1 MKKLRVIPSVLMMV
15 ACIAVLCIGV
25 LSIKPIE
32 NTIGGTINISAAKAN
47 LSVSCYINGQQ
58 VMAPTKTVGGVDFTI
73 PSEYLN
79 FDVSNVSS
87 AALAPQKVL
96 RVRIENEGNEELGA
110 FFYNSANGLG
120 ADGLA
125 TFDSLA
131 KELPINNAQGKQV
144 AKATFSPYAHLA
156 PDSYVDLYA
165 IIELTTLSDT
175 ADSATFNFDV
185 NVENYVSNVT
195 ILDNEIGYIDITTAD
210 ERLVKLP
217 LSFYNDADCL
227 TFYDENDDLVAEPI
241 ECVIPNTSSYW
252 KELPK
257 MPNTVKYLLIP
268 ESYSYILY
276 EQPVPSSVEMLQ
288 TSTLYATCMSWEDDK
303 PAPFGAVIK
312 CGNTQWTSS
321 YNGYDYED
329 ATENFSGTGS
339 GYLKTLIV
347 NDKNGVEGLFGVS
360 GSTSAKASGNPYTEI
375 TGTPWNHTL
384 DNIVFGP
391 DVESLAYKVPAK
403 NVVIPAGLKASAYS
417 DMAINS
423 FVQNLTFGEGITTL
437 GGSIANNTSL
447 KALHLPNSLN
457 TLTTNCKGLTSLD
470 LLYLPDEITTWG
482 TSIFDNSPTYSIGTQ
497 ALISYSDVIDDGTGE
512 PTNPSGF
519 YFTAFS
525 SIGYYDVIFRYGM
538 GYPHGIV
545 CNSITILS
553 GDMSEEAGMPLVLLT
568 IGEGVTGWIE
578 LFNGGIYLGDED
590 GGLTIVVEAG
600 TGSVS
605 GILPVHSEWTT
616 TWTKTVN
623 GVSTS
628 NVTSLSRDAN
638 YDTIFTVYIEIP
650 ETDDE

>member
-1 MKKLRVIPSVLMMV
+1 MKKLRMLPSVLMLV
-15 ACIAVLCIGV
+15 ACIAVLCVGV

-47 LSVSCYINGQQ
+47 VEVSCYINGQQ

-87 AALAPQKVL
+87 ADLAPQKVL
-96 RVRIENEGNEELGA
+96 RVRIENEGSEQLGA
-110 FFYNSANGLG
+110 FFYNAANGLG
-120 ADGLA
+120 SDGLA

-217 LSFYNDADCL
+217 LSFYNDSNCL

-241 ECVIPNTSSYW
+241 ECVIPNTSTYGE
-252 KELPK
+252 ELPK

-268 ESYSYILY
+268 ESYSTIS
-276 EQPVPSSVEMLQ
+276 EQQRIPSSVEILQ
-288 TSTLYATCMSWEDDK
+288 TSTLHATCASWDADK
-303 PAPFGAVIK
+303 PAPFGAVIM
-312 CGNTQWTSS
+312 CGNIQWTSS

-329 ATENFSGTGS
+329 ATENFSGTGT
-339 GYLKTLIV
+339 GNLKTLIV

-384 DNIVFGP
+384 ENLVFGP

-417 DMAINS
+417 DMAINEY
-423 FVQNLTFGEGITTL
+423 VQNLTFGEGITTL

-447 KALHLPNSLN
+447 KALHLPSSLK
-457 TLTTNCKGLTSLD
+457 TFTTDCKGLTSLD

-482 TSIFDNSPTYSIGTQ
+482 TSIFDNSTTYSLG
-497 ALISYSDVIDDGTGE
+497 AYANISGGDVDHDPDSDEVL
-512 PTNPSGF
+512 NPEKY

-525 SIGYYDVIFRYGM
+525 LGIKFDLIFRN
-538 GYPHGIV
+538 GINHV
-545 CNSITILS
+545 HVSTNSITVL
-553 GDMSEEAGMPLVLLT
+553 AGT
-568 IGEGVTGWIE
+568 IGDEFGVDCNLIIGNGVTAVYCDSVAYPDR
-578 LFNGGIYLGDED
+578 NSDM
-590 GGLTIVVEAG
+590 TIIVRAGSTEIFSSLPDCDDDISVE
-600 TGSVS
+600 
-605 GILPVHSEWTT
+605 II
-616 TWTKTVN
+616 WTKTVN
-623 GVSTS
+623 GVSTRG
-628 NVTSLSRDAN
+628 VTSIERNLN
-638 YDTIFTVYIEIP
+638 YDTIYTFELGEEI
-650 ETDDE
+650 